1 MHSDTRAI
9 SGALKLR
16 LRNLSTGL
24 ATGDVIDPGSGS
36 TLQGRRRGSGAAKA
50 GGNVEF
56 KPVKGFVRGGEGGMV
71 LTDQEK
77 VVKGGCMYV
86 VPQRRLGT
94 SPFFQMGGSSLV
106 VRGLGLLGPR
116 VSLDSKRVGRTG
128 WAERKKTR
136 YIVCTRYRGNASDFV
151 TKPAT
156 PRVKIEEPPPKC
168 CRSESST
175 FPAHQPTHLA
185 FFAPC
190 TSAGSSG
197 PKVSVG

>member
-36 TLQGRRRGSGAAKA
+36 TLQVRRKGSGAAKA

-116 VSLDSKRVGRTG
+116 VSLGSKRVGRTG

-136 YIVCTRYRGNASDFV
+136 YMYSVQGKCKRLCYETGNPQSENRG
-151 TKPAT
+151 
-156 PRVKIEEPPPKC
+156 
-168 CRSESST
+168 
-175 FPAHQPTHLA
+175 
-185 FFAPC
+185 APLP
-190 TSAGSSG
+190 SAVVANQAPSQRINRHI
-197 PKVSVG
+197 